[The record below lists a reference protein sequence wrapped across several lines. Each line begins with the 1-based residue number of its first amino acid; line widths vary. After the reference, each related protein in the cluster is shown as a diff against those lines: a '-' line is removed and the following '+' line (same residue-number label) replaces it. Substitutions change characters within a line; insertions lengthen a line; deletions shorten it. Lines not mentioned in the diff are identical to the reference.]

1 MEIRRRTQKERKI
14 TIIKGKAEKKLRI
27 SEKEIRKNSKRG
39 IKKKSCLGKKIETS
53 EIKII
58 VY

>member
-39 IKKKSCLGKKIETS
+39 IKKKAALERRQKLQK
-53 EIKII
+53 
-58 VY
+58 

>member
-14 TIIKGKAEKKLRI
+14 TIIKGKTEKKLRI
-27 SEKEIRKNSKRG
+27 SEKEIRKNSKRR
-39 IKKKSCLGKKIETS
+39 IEKKSCFGEKIETS
-53 EIKII
+53 EIKRI